1 MKTISTEQSKIIDAA
16 ATRIVELPARVL
28 EKDVIITEALRA
40 IAAVR
45 TAGLTLTFS
54 GGTCLAKAYKLLER
68 MSEDI
73 DLRVSLE
80 NPGNFTRSGVRTCL
94 RKLKIAVTDAMR
106 AMQFHIPDT
115 AIRARNENQFMSFE
129 VQYASRYPQEKSLR
143 PSLRIEL
150 MAIAPRRATT
160 TLNVRP
166 LIDELTGR
174 VTAEPVALAC
184 LSIEETYCEKIISYL
199 RRATEFLSGRERPQY
214 NGRLARHVYDVHR
227 IVTLRYPQAIISPP
241 VHLFREIL
249 VAEAVQYG
257 NRDARFAEGPARTLQ
272 ATLAR
277 IAQRREFRDHYEQF
291 AAALVYGD
299 SKPTFDEGFETFR
312 AAATS
317 LLVHCENH
325 GMEPELSGDEDSH
338 AESTAIH

>member
-1 MKTISTEQSKIIDAA
+1 LKTISTEQSKIIDAA

-94 RKLKIAVTDAMR
+94 RKLKIAVTDGMR

-129 VQYASRYPQEKSLR
+129 VEYASRYPQEKSLR

-160 TLNVRP
+160 TS
-166 LIDELTGR
+166 E
-174 VTAEPVALAC
+174 C
-184 LSIEETYCEKIISYL
+184 
-199 RRATEFLSGRERPQY
+199 
-214 NGRLARHVYDVHR
+214 
-227 IVTLRYPQAIISPP
+227 
-241 VHLFREIL
+241 
-249 VAEAVQYG
+249 
-257 NRDARFAEGPARTLQ
+257 
-272 ATLAR
+272 
-277 IAQRREFRDHYEQF
+277 
-291 AAALVYGD
+291 
-299 SKPTFDEGFETFR
+299 
-312 AAATS
+312 
-317 LLVHCENH
+317 
-325 GMEPELSGDEDSH
+325 
-338 AESTAIH
+338 STAYR